1 MSAETNIQI
10 AQKAYADFGRGDIS
24 ALLNAV
30 DEKVEWVT
38 PDIGH
43 APGGT
48 YRGRAEVARFFQ
60 QVGETW
66 EFRAFEPREYIA
78 SGDQVAVLGSYAFLP
93 RHRPLGLVRLGHGV
107 EDAGRQGGPLPGICR
122 HRSAAR
128 RADPGSGRIR
138 EPGQNQLT

>member
-78 SGDQVAVLGSYAFLP
+78 SGDQVAVLGSYAFTS
-93 RHRPLGLVRLGHGV
+93 RATG
-107 EDAGRQGGPLPGICR
+107 
-122 HRSAAR
+122 RSASCDWAMVWKMR
-128 RADPGSGRIR
+128 DGKVVHFQEYVDTAVLRDALA
-138 EPGQNQLT
+138 QAVAA